1 VARRV
6 AILLAAMLGGC
17 GAEAG
22 NVGTNRQGGDPPMN
36 RQDGDPP
43 AAPAPRA
50 SGPCEGPIMQDM
62 LDDCDFGP
70 AERLSGV
77 WVTGFERS
85 EFALGGRGGI
95 APGELPPPRP
105 WLAFAPGVHPDS
117 ALRAELDKMRT
128 TAAVEIVF
136 DGRRARPPG
145 EVVVVDR
152 IISMRIL
159 GPVPPGSR

>member
-1 VARRV
+1 
-6 AILLAAMLGGC
+6 MLGGC

-22 NVGTNRQGGDPPMN
+22 IGLAN

-43 AAPAPRA
+43 SEPTPRA
-50 SGPCEGPIMQDM
+50 SGPCEGPIMRED
-62 LDDCDFGP
+62 LENCDFGP
-70 AERLSGV
+70 QERLSGV

-85 EFALGGRGGI
+85 EFALGGRGAI
-95 APGELPPPRP
+95 APGDPPLPRP
-105 WLAFAPGVHPDS
+105 WLAFAPGVHPDP

-128 TAAVEIVF
+128 TAAVEIIF

-159 GPVPPGSR
+159 GPTRG